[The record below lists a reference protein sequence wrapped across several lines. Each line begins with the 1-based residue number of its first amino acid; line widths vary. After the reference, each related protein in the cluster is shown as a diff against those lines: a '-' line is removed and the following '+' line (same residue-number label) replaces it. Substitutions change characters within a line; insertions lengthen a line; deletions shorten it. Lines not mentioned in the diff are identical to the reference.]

1 MVATTMCAPR
11 GRLLLAICAVLF
23 VSSEALVYTA
33 PGGAIAPVRTHR
45 AVVACRRFSHP
56 DARAANVVMASSGDE
71 VSPPTGIFDLPPD
84 VAKPFSLLLFA
95 QFVLFIG
102 VGAVIPTLPIY
113 GKSIGLTGATNGI
126 VIAAPALAL
135 LLGAQPAGRY
145 ADRARKPAMLL
156 GMAVIALADLGT
168 ALSASLAPLIVARLG
183 LGAGRCI
190 SESGERGM
198 LADFASRV
206 PALRGRA
213 LAAQQATLALGI
225 AIGAPLGGIAVDVF
239 GPRAA
244 FLCVSAAATVT
255 LGLYALLP
263 ESITESAKAAP
274 APAAADD
281 ASSNL
286 AGLGSWA
293 ELLRDRRWRGLCA
306 VEVGAR
312 FGYAAKIAS
321 IPILATSAF
330 RGGASAAGLLVS
342 AAGLSGLIGAPAG
355 GWLTDRRGA
364 RTTAL
369 ASGLFSG
376 LSLMLVPVALGSP
389 SHDMAAAA
397 FAGLVVLWS
406 IGASAQGP
414 SLTAI
419 GQLLAPAG
427 GEAEA
432 LALPRAAG
440 DAVFVIA
447 PFVLGSVAD
456 MLPMVPGA
464 ECAVAGAA
472 TLLGVLTLA
481 ALVGEEP
488 DLDDGTKGR

>member
-1 MVATTMCAPR
+1 
-11 GRLLLAICAVLF
+11 
-23 VSSEALVYTA
+23 
-33 PGGAIAPVRTHR
+33 
-45 AVVACRRFSHP
+45 
-56 DARAANVVMASSGDE
+56 
-71 VSPPTGIFDLPPD
+71 
-84 VAKPFSLLLFA
+84 
-95 QFVLFIG
+95 
-102 VGAVIPTLPIY
+102 
-113 GKSIGLTGATNGI
+113 
-126 VIAAPALAL
+126 
-135 LLGAQPAGRY
+135 
-145 ADRARKPAMLL
+145 
-156 GMAVIALADLGT
+156 
-168 ALSASLAPLIVARLG
+168 
-183 LGAGRCI
+183 
-190 SESGERGM
+190 M

-244 FLCVSAAATVT
+244 FLCVSGAATAT

-263 ESITESAKAAP
+263 ESIQWKRAPESAAAAP
-274 APAAADD
+274 APSDD
-281 ASSNL
+281 AGGVASSNL

-306 VEVGAR
+306 AECGAR
-312 FGYAAKIAS
+312 FGYTAKIAS

-330 RGGASAAGLLVS
+330 RGGATAAGLLVS

-376 LSLMLVPVALGSP
+376 LSLMLVPVALASP
-389 SHDMAAAA
+389 SQDLAAAA
-397 FAGLVVLWS
+397 FAALVVLWS
-406 IGASAQGP
+406 IGTSAQGP

-481 ALVGEEP
+481 ALISEEP
-488 DLDDGTKGR
+488 ELDAGTKER